1 MGISRN
7 ILAANAAS
15 AVGVRHIRIY
25 RYDII
30 IDVVRFIKISL
41 SVRVDFKR
49 ERADILKRNKEG
61 AVCGFSVGFGE
72 SVKVVE
78 DIDAQTDGLLIADE
92 SVVYLLAADKPI
104 FKVSANLPSVRLQIM
119 PSSVSPLWRRLR
131 ISLKP

>member
-1 MGISRN
+1 MGVSRN

-30 IDVVRFIKISL
+30 IAAVRFIKISL
-41 SVRVDFKR
+41 SVGVDFKR

-61 AVCGFSVGFGE
+61 AVCGFFVGFGE

-104 FKVSANLPSVRLQIM
+104 FKVGSVRK
-119 PSSVSPLWRRLR
+119 SAVGEVVNNAVER
-131 ISLKP
+131 